1 MNLTI
6 KMAKEIETVFKSR
19 NRIKGNQMV
28 KTKVKAEKGGAEKEA
43 GGRREGGHG
52 HSVPEGP
59 GQVPMPRVLSK
70 PLKKLSPQLI

>member
-28 KTKVKAEKGGAEKEA
+28 KTKAKAEKGGAEKEA
-43 GGRREGGHG
+43 GEGGKVDTG
-52 HSVPEGP
+52 TRYLRG
-59 GQVPMPRVLSK
+59 RAK
-70 PLKKLSPQLI
+70 SPCLEC